1 MAVAAAEVVAVA
13 LVVLFDV
20 AVPTLVIVPMAG
32 VSLLVRR
39 QRFGSLGFRRPG
51 TSRLVV
57 QMLVFAIG
65 WSIFQLSVIMPIVN
79 HISGTTTDLTAFDGL
94 EGNVAMLVGLLALS
108 WTVAAVG
115 EELAYRGYL
124 QTRVRQLFRSDR
136 VGVFVAVVASS
147 ALFGIA
153 HSEQGLVGVVAIA
166 LDGIVFSVVRY
177 RYRTLW
183 ASVLAHGFNNT
194 LGFVAF
200 FLVGPV
206 HGFW

>member
-1 MAVAAAEVVAVA
+1 MWAVTGAGYFWPIWVVASWGIGLVLHAWETFWHRPVTEADVDAELRRRPRVSNDRADGAAAHAFAWIVGGGTAAEVVAVA

-51 TSRLVV
+51 TRRLVV

-108 WTVAAVG
+108 WTVSAVG
-115 EELAYRGYL
+115 EELA
-124 QTRVRQLFRSDR
+124 
-136 VGVFVAVVASS
+136 
-147 ALFGIA
+147 
-153 HSEQGLVGVVAIA
+153 
-166 LDGIVFSVVRY
+166 
-177 RYRTLW
+177 
-183 ASVLAHGFNNT
+183 
-194 LGFVAF
+194 
-200 FLVGPV
+200 
-206 HGFW
+206 